1 MLLGNSRFLV
11 ISILFEKAL
20 SQSWF
25 KQKVG
30 KQKRNNIKA
39 LLNENLHLQT
49 NGIIKKKILN

>member
-1 MLLGNSRFLV
+1 MLLSNSRFLV

-49 NGIIKKKILN
+49 NGII